1 MLPILHMRNL
11 KFRAM
16 KSSYSHPVGG
26 KNHTPVQ
33 VFRCLSD
40 VTAKHYVKIY
50 FNT

>member
-1 MLPILHMRNL
+1 MLPLLHTRNL
-11 KFRAM
+11 KFREI

-26 KNHTPVQ
+26 KNQTLVQ
-33 VFRCLSD
+33 VFRCLND